1 MFRHKGGVG
10 LSRDDAPFPSSVCVV
25 YEPTVKGKSR
35 TVLGISKKKLPVSEK
50 KIFFVGAH
58 VLLSFFFLDD
68 SSVFVWFLLL
78 LLSGSRDDT
87 LMFFFPLYILLSH
100 FHRKLN
106 ETRNACFMFI
116 SMTK

>member
-10 LSRDDAPFPSSVCVV
+10 LSRDDAPFPSSVCFV

-58 VLLSFFFLDD
+58 VLFSFFF
-68 SSVFVWFLLL
+68 WMTRRFLF
-78 LLSGSRDDT
+78 G
-87 LMFFFPLYILLSH
+87 FFH
-100 FHRKLN
+100 FFSLALAMIR
-106 ETRNACFMFI
+106 
-116 SMTK
+116 